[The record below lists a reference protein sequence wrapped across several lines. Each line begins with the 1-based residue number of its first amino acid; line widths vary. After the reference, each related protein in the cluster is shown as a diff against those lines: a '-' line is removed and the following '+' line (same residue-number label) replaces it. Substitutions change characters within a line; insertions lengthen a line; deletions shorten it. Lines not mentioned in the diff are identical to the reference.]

1 MAELKELQEANEQLT
16 KKNVEL
22 TASAEVTQK
31 ELDAAKDILTKQKE
45 AAIISQATA
54 YVQKALAD
62 AKLPEPAQK
71 KMLEKLVAARE
82 LTAEGELDEAKL
94 AAVIESA
101 VADEKA
107 YIESLLPEGGIKG
120 MGDTTE
126 EKPEPIKESFKRLY
140 KAQGIEE
147 EMANKMA
154 EIGE

>member
-1 MAELKELQEANEQLT
+1 M
-16 KKNVEL
+16 
-22 TASAEVTQK
+22 
-31 ELDAAKDILTKQKE
+31 TKQKE
-45 AAIISQATA
+45 TAIISQATA

-94 AAVIESA
+94 AAVVESA

-126 EKPEPIKESFKRLY
+126 EKPEPIKESMKRLY
-140 KAQGIEE
+140 IAQGFSE
-147 EMANKMA
+147 EMATKMA